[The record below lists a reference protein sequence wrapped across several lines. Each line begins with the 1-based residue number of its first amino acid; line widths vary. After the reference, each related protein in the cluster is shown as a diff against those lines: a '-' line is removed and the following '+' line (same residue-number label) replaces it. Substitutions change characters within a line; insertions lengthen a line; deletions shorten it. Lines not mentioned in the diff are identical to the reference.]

1 MNAENSNAS
10 QSFGAALKEYQRGTI
25 FERCRGLS
33 LRELADVPG
42 CFDGFK
48 TVETYQSHLEEIASL
63 AGESG
68 VLSDDALKRLQDEH
82 CAGLVKKFRN
92 MVPVLNYSLYL
103 TSRRGRYVFD
113 SASGSGL
120 RRAFLNENMQF
131 KAQSPHPD
139 EAIVA
144 ERCILA
150 GLSRVQ
156 VARYVRICNTKLKKI
171 YSEAMSA
178 ISPVA
183 VNDEP
188 MRVPDYDPQPVLP
201 SAPDIVDDSRS
212 RYEVHHDI
220 IADVV
225 NRTLAQSAELKQ
237 IQAKYQQV
245 LYALEQ
251 PESGPV
257 TPDIETLVE
266 GLVPVVVPRVLELM
280 SSRIMGRHD

>member
-1 MNAENSNAS
+1 MNAENGNAS
-10 QSFGAALKEYQRGTI
+10 QSFGAALNGYQRGTI
-25 FERCRGLS
+25 FDRCRGLS

-42 CFDGFK
+42 CFDGIATGK
-48 TVETYQSHLEEIASL
+48 TYQSHLEEIACL
-63 AGESG
+63 AGDSG
-68 VLSDDALKRLQDEH
+68 VLSDDALRRLQDER
-82 CAGLVKKFRN
+82 CAGLIKKFDN
-92 MVPVLNYSLYL
+92 MIPVLNYSLYL
-103 TSRRGRYVFD
+103 TGRGGKYVRD
-113 SASGSGL
+113 SGNRSDL
-120 RRAFLNENMQF
+120 RRAFLNPVTQF

-150 GLSRVQ
+150 GLSRLQ
-156 VARYVRICNTKLKKI
+156 VARYVRVTTKKLKKI
-171 YSEAMSA
+171 YNEAMSA

-183 VNDEP
+183 VSDEP
-188 MRVPDYDPQPVLP
+188 MRVPDYDPQPVSS
-201 SAPDIVDDSRS
+201 SAPDTIDDGRS
-212 RYEVHHDI
+212 RYEVNHDI

-225 NRTLAQSAELKQ
+225 NRTLSQNAELKL

-251 PESGPV
+251 PESGPA
-257 TPDIETLVE
+257 TPDIEALVE

>member
-1 MNAENSNAS
+1 
-10 QSFGAALKEYQRGTI
+10 
-25 FERCRGLS
+25 
-33 LRELADVPG
+33 
-42 CFDGFK
+42 
-48 TVETYQSHLEEIASL
+48 
-63 AGESG
+63 
-68 VLSDDALKRLQDEH
+68 
-82 CAGLVKKFRN
+82 
-92 MVPVLNYSLYL
+92 
-103 TSRRGRYVFD
+103 
-113 SASGSGL
+113 
-120 RRAFLNENMQF
+120 MQF

-144 ERCILA
+144 ERCIRA
-150 GLSRVQ
+150 GLSLPQVSRYIRVSSK
-156 VARYVRICNTKLKKI
+156 KLKKI
-171 YSEAMSA
+171 YNHAA
-178 ISPVA
+178 AAVSPVA
-183 VNDEP
+183 V

-201 SAPDIVDDSRS
+201 SAPDIVDDGRS

-225 NRTLAQSAELKQ
+225 NRTLAQNAELKQ

>member
-1 MNAENSNAS
+1 MNAETSNAS
-10 QSFGAALKEYQRGTI
+10 QSFGAALSEYQCDTI
-25 FERCRGLS
+25 FERCRGLN

-42 CFDGFK
+42 CFDGIA
-48 TVETYQSHLEEIASL
+48 TGTTYQSHLEEIACL
-63 AGESG
+63 AGDSG
-68 VLSDDALKRLQDEH
+68 VLSDDALRRLQDEG
-82 CAGLVKKFRN
+82 CAGLVKKFDN
-92 MVPVLNYSLYL
+92 MIPVLNYSLYL
-103 TSRRGRYVFD
+103 TGRSGKYLRD
-113 SASGSGL
+113 SGKRSDL
-120 RRAFLNENMQF
+120 RRAFLNPVTQF

-144 ERCILA
+144 ERCIRA
-150 GLSRVQ
+150 GLSLTQVSRFIRVSSK
-156 VARYVRICNTKLKKI
+156 KLKKI
-171 YSEAMSA
+171 YNNAA
-178 ISPVA
+178 AAVSPVA

-225 NRTLAQSAELKQ
+225 NRTLAQNAELKQ

-280 SSRIMGRHD
+280 SSRIIGRHD